1 MIRKI
6 SYLTLLLFLAFHYV
20 YAQDW
25 FSVINKNDR
34 QKGFVIGIAGDTVHG
49 QIQYDYPVAMQKQV
63 AFLQNAGVS
72 NQATYGP
79 PDIRGYGMN
88 NKRWISS
95 RVIME
100 TYDGPY
106 QFARFGLVE
115 TIPGPLALIRIFEEI
130 DKKKK
135 KLNSDQADRIYR
147 NIQFNW
153 DQSSF
158 DDLYIKKHEE
168 LATPVSSKEFKRSF
182 SEKILHYIGDHQEL
196 REKILDKSWGYNDLE
211 KIVNEY
217 NRWYMNRHA
226 VNR

>member
-6 SYLTLLLFLAFHYV
+6 SYLTLLLTLAFHYV
-20 YAQDW
+20 YTQDW
-25 FSVINKNDR
+25 FSVINKNES
-34 QKGFVIGIAGDTVHG
+34 QEGFVIGIAGDTVYG
-49 QIQYDYPVAMQKQV
+49 QIQYDYPVSMQKQV
-63 AFLQNAGVS
+63 AFIQNAGVR

-79 PDIRGYGMN
+79 ADIRGYGMN

-115 TIPGPLALIRIFEEI
+115 TIPGPLALLRIFEEI

-158 DDLYIKKHEE
+158 DDLYIKKHEDP
-168 LATPVSSKEFKRSF
+168 ATPVSSKEFKRSF